1 MTYILNAK
9 TKICQG
15 IFLSRSAGEILAYFQ
30 RQPSKIT
37 EPKTATKAIGTPKYD
52 ATKRLSRMKKTKRR
66 IFRINL
72 VRFFSK
78 ESISGESL
86 GVRLG
91 GYWSF
96 GTLTKE

>member
-15 IFLSRSAGEILAYFQ
+15 MFLSRSAGEILAYFQ

-37 EPKTATKAIGTPKYD
+37 EPRTTIKAIETPKYD
-52 ATKRLSRMKKTKRR
+52 ATKRLRRMNKTKRR
-66 IFRINL
+66 IFRIYL
-72 VRFFSK
+72 VRFFSTD
-78 ESISGESL
+78 SISGESL

-96 GTLTKE
+96 GT